1 MISLLIPTWGRP
13 QRLRDAVDSAIDTA
27 DRPDDIEILVRVAK
41 DDPEHDRYAALEPM
55 GADVAYLADC
65 NSYGQAIERLQ
76 RLAFGEILFA
86 GADDIIFT
94 TRGWDTKVRD
104 AFASVPDQLLVAYA
118 NNGQGRR
125 KCEHFFTSRKWVD
138 TVGYM
143 VWPEF
148 RHFCVDQWVEEC
160 ATAIDRLHFLEDV
173 VVDHRHKKYGKAP
186 NDSTYELV
194 RGATRTSEADN
205 ALYAQRGLQ
214 REAAVL
220 NLREALGLVQAA

>member
-13 QRLRDAVDSAIDTA
+13 QRLLDAVASAIATA
-27 DRPDDIEILVRVAK
+27 DKPANIEILVRVAK
-41 DDPEHDRYAALEPM
+41 DDPEHDRYAALEVP
-55 GADVAYLADC
+55 GACMAYLGDC
-65 NSYGQAIERLQ
+65 NTYGQAIERLQ
-76 RLAFGEILFA
+76 RNALGDILFA

-94 TRGWDTKVRD
+94 TRGWDTRVREV
-104 AFASVPDQLLVAYA
+104 FAAVPDQLLVAYA

-125 KCEHFFTSRKWVD
+125 KCEHFFTTRKWID
-138 TVGYM
+138 AVGYM

-160 ATAIDRLHFLEDV
+160 ATAIDRLQFLEDV

-186 NDSTYELV
+186 NDATYELV

-220 NLREALGLVQAA
+220 NLREALGMQTA